1 MANLSERYWAPT
13 PKFYRALGDT
23 LLALGSI
30 VASYGILEGNSTWS
44 VIVLVASVIGKFL
57 TNLATVNEEKPA
69 DQ

>member
-1 MANLSERYWAPT
+1 MASLSEKYWAPT

-30 VASYGILEGNSTWS
+30 VAGYGILEGSTAMS
-44 VIVLVASVIGKFL
+44 IVILVASVIGKFF
-57 TNLATVNEEKPA
+57 TNFATENGEKPS